1 MPGWA
6 DSDSVLIVSVLWTT
20 SPNIS
25 ESSVLNFGCF
35 EGDLTPKWSVDMGPG
50 LTGERPGV
58 LGPSELLVAVGR
70 AGVPWGVIVQVISVV
85 CAISKG
91 TSSVMKKLDCL
102 RGVFGADTGAYETI
116 FELSET
122 SVSSNIK
129 LPPS

>member
-1 MPGWA
+1 VPGLA
-6 DSDSVLIVSVLWTT
+6 DSDSVLIVSVLWMM

-25 ESSVLNFGCF
+25 ESSMLDFGCF

-58 LGPSELLVAVGR
+58 WGPSLLVAVGR

-91 TSSVMKKLDCL
+91 TLSVMKKLDCL
-102 RGVFGADTGAYETI
+102 RGVFGADTGA
-116 FELSET
+116 
-122 SVSSNIK
+122 
-129 LPPS
+129 